1 MKTLYEQLQE
11 IMDRAIEEG
20 LPEAAVWI
28 KEQMPDNP
36 QKDIS
41 EEFWDTLKRP
51 FVEKSCHTCRWDFQ
65 LFSIDTPN
73 GGKGDICDDCK
84 RSPEES
90 DSPDRW
96 EWDRETYE

>member
-41 EEFWDTLKRP
+41 EQEEVVQLLGQFSDDFMVEGIITTLGMEWNGKR
-51 FVEKSCHTCRWDFQ
+51 
-65 LFSIDTPN
+65 
-73 GGKGDICDDCK
+73 
-84 RSPEES
+84 
-90 DSPDRW
+90 
-96 EWDRETYE
+96 

>member
-1 MKTLYEQLQE
+1 MIYVLSLL
-11 IMDRAIEEG
+11 G
-20 LPEAAVWI
+20 LFVAYWAVFSCLTRM
-28 KEQMPDNP
+28 E
-36 QKDIS
+36 KDK

-65 LFSIDTPN
+65 LFSIDTSN

-84 RSPEES
+84 RSAEES